1 MKLTQSVKSRI
12 SFVNSFK
19 IVQINAHQI
28 RILIKPSARPF
39 SCCCVEKKKTKKNNE
54 MVGRARLQPYVFS
67 MCNVGDLS
75 NSLLQ
80 SCIVMHVGHTLLPR
94 YICIARVEF
103 LWCCNVSICPTHTC
117 THAYNVQRLW
127 LPRQAAR
134 QRSCCNLY
142 AKLFYK
148 LSKKDGVS
156 RKHSRWHTHTNTHT
170 LEHTSQQVASKWGKQ
185 AACRI
190 SHGFSFNY
198 NSKTASASASE
209 HVVYQE
215 FS

>member
-1 MKLTQSVKSRI
+1 
-12 SFVNSFK
+12 
-19 IVQINAHQI
+19 
-28 RILIKPSARPF
+28 
-39 SCCCVEKKKTKKNNE
+39 
-54 MVGRARLQPYVFS
+54 
-67 MCNVGDLS
+67 
-75 NSLLQ
+75 
-80 SCIVMHVGHTLLPR
+80 MHVGHTLLPR

-103 LWCCNVSICPTHTC
+103 LWCCNVSIYPTHTC

-170 LEHTSQQVASKWGKQ
+170 HSNTQANKSLQSGANKRHVAS
-185 AACRI
+185 A
-190 SHGFSFNY
+190 
-198 NSKTASASASE
+198 TASASTTTPKRLQPQHLSMSSIRNS
-209 HVVYQE
+209 HRHSQS
-215 FS
+215 FCQTPCRCMNM